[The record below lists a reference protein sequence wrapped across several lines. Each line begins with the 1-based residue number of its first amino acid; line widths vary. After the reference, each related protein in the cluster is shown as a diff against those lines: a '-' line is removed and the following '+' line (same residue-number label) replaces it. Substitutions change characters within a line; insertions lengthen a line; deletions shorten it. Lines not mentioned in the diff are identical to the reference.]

1 MRFTKVHGLG
11 NDFLLIEAMQAPARD
26 YNAVAPILCHRQTGV
41 GADGLLIVL
50 PSSTCDIRMRI
61 INADGS
67 EAEMCGN
74 GIRAF
79 SKYVYERGLVK
90 KTAFAV
96 ETLAGEIKPQLLLDE
111 SGHVTGVR
119 VDMGKPLFDC
129 TDIPV
134 VGVGECLNRKLTA
147 LDKEFTFSSVRMGV
161 PHTAVQVDDPKT
173 FDLRTYGPAIERHA
187 TFPQRTNVNFFR
199 VIDRNSIEMR
209 TWERGA
215 AATLACGTG
224 SCGTAVLC
232 ARNGLTGRSVDVHL
246 ELGVL
251 HIDWAEDGTVYMT
264 GPAEIVFE
272 ADFPEEKL

>member
-11 NDFLLIEAMQAPARD
+11 NDFLLIDAMQAPERD
-26 YNAVAPILCHRQTGV
+26 YNLIAPVLCHRQTGV
-41 GADGLLIVL
+41 GADGLLIAL
-50 PSSTCDIRMRI
+50 PSFICDIRMRI

-79 SKYVYERGLVK
+79 SKYAYERGLVK
-90 KTAFAV
+90 KKAFTV
-96 ETLAGEIKPQLLLDE
+96 ETLAGEIKPQLLVDE
-111 SGHVTGVR
+111 AGGVAGVR

-129 TDIPV
+129 MDVPA
-134 VGVGECLNRKLTA
+134 VGEGECLNRRLVA
-147 LDKEFTFSSVRMGV
+147 LDQEFTFSSVRMGV
-161 PHTAVQVDDPKT
+161 PHTVVQVEDPKT
-173 FDLRTYGPAIERHA
+173 FDLRTYGPAIEKHN

-199 VIDRNSIEMR
+199 VIDHDNIEMR

-215 AATLACGTG
+215 GATLACGTG

-232 ARNGLTGRSVDVHL
+232 AKNGLTGRSVDVHL

-264 GPAEIVFE
+264 GPAEIVFD

>member
-11 NDFLLIEAMQAPARD
+11 NDFLLINAMQEPVRD
-26 YNAVAPILCHRQTGV
+26 YLAIAPVLCHRQTGV

-50 PSSTCDIRMRI
+50 PSSTSDIRMRI

-90 KTAFAV
+90 KPAFTV
-96 ETLAGEIKPQLLLDE
+96 ETLAGVIKPQLLLGE
-111 SGHVTGVR
+111 SGAVTGVR

-129 TDIPV
+129 ADIPAI
-134 VGVGECLNRKLTA
+134 GEGECLNRTLTA
-147 LDKEFTFSSVRMGV
+147 LGREFSYSSVRMGV

-173 FDLRTYGPAIERHA
+173 FDLRTYGPAIERHT

-199 VIDRNSIEMR
+199 VIDNNNIEMR

-232 ARNGLTGRSVDVHL
+232 AKNGLTGRSVDVHL

-251 HIDWAEDGTVYMT
+251 HIDWAEDDTVYMT
-264 GPAEIVFE
+264 GPAEVVFE
-272 ADFPEEKL
+272 ADFPEERL